1 MQFNKNTSS
10 GRTNIIAIIIKS
22 LIGLIVILGL
32 VFFINKVDFPAPKK
46 EIEKI
51 IQMKILKL
59 LNKKNLSIVIFSLF
73 SFSSFAED
81 KPVDIWNIEKQE
93 TENISEENLST
104 ESKQVVSE
112 SSVYKMQ
119 SDKNEDSIKLD
130 QELTSKTIKIAGIYD
145 PQEYG
150 LDINMW
156 SNSDGST
163 LKKLFNNIDKYELS
177 KDASEI
183 LNISLL
189 TNAYYPNQ
197 NITDQEFLNFKTK
210 WLIKNS
216 NLDLI
221 EEYLIKNQVTN
232 LHPELMRYMVDRYLS
247 QSDVKKSCEIF
258 SKIKEPLED
267 EYLSKFNLYCL
278 INYGKNE
285 EAQLILD
292 LKKEL
297 GFSDEYFEN
306 KINYLLGYIDELN
319 KEISE
324 NSILDFHLA
333 HRTNPEFTFEPNKDT
348 PKLIWKYLSSSNL
361 LYKIQDVEISDI
373 EKISTIEK
381 ATHDKIYSEE
391 ELFEFY
397 KRFQFNINQLLN
409 TKESYKSLSSIE
421 GKALVYQRLLL
432 TEEPKLKLELMKI
445 LKDIFKSEGI
455 EDAFDEELRKY
466 LKQIDETDVP
476 SNFTT
481 FYNQYI
487 KSDEII
493 NRRIKYNNKILHQS
507 KLVNYFNGDY
517 AKSKIEEDLDKF
529 LKKIKKDKEYF
540 LSKKDIIFLEALKSD
555 GIEIS
560 KKYENLYKVNK
571 SEMPSDIQKM
581 LDNKEIGA
589 ALLRVI
595 EVIGPE
601 KIEDIDDD
609 TVYFI
614 INTLNQLNTDSIRNK
629 LLLKVL
635 PLKV

>member
-1 MQFNKNTSS
+1 
-10 GRTNIIAIIIKS
+10 
-22 LIGLIVILGL
+22 
-32 VFFINKVDFPAPKK
+32 
-46 EIEKI
+46 
-51 IQMKILKL
+51 MKILKL
-59 LNKKNLSIVIFSLF
+59 LNKRNLSIVIITLLF
-73 SFSSFAED
+73 PFYLVAEE
-81 KPVDIWNIEKQE
+81 KPVDIWNIDKQE
-93 TENISEENLST
+93 AESISEENLSI
-104 ESKQVVSE
+104 EKKEEISQ
-112 SSVYKMQ
+112 SSIYKMQ

-130 QELTSKTIKIAGIYD
+130 QDLTSKTIKIAGLYD
-145 PQEYG
+145 PQDYG
-150 LDINMW
+150 LSISMW

-163 LKKLFNNIDKYELS
+163 LKKLFKSIDKYKLS

-189 TNAYYPNQ
+189 TNAYLPNQ
-197 NITDQEFLNFKTK
+197 NITDDEFLKFKTN

-216 NLDLI
+216 NLELI
-221 EEYLIKNQVTN
+221 EEYLIKNQITN

-258 SKIKEPLED
+258 SKIKEPLQD

-297 GFSDEYFEN
+297 GFKDEYYEN
-306 KINYLLGYIDELN
+306 KINYLFGYIDEAN
-319 KEISE
+319 KDISE

-333 HRTNPEFTFEPNKDT
+333 HRTNPEFTFDPKKDT
-348 PKLIWKYLSSSNL
+348 PKLIWKYLSTSNL
-361 LYKIQDVEISDI
+361 LYRIQDIEITDI
-373 EKISTIEK
+373 DKISTIEK
-381 ATHDKIYSEE
+381 ATHDKNYSEE
-391 ELFEFY
+391 DLFEFY

-409 TKESYKSLSSIE
+409 TKESYKSLSSVE

-432 TEEPKLKLELMKI
+432 TEEPKLKLELLKI
-445 LKDIFKSEGI
+445 LKDIFESEGI
-455 EDAFDEELRKY
+455 GNAFDLELTKF
-466 LKQIDETDVP
+466 LKKVDEIDVP

-481 FYNQYI
+481 FYKQNI
-487 KSDEII
+487 KNDKIVNKE
-493 NRRIKYNNKILHQS
+493 IKYNNKILHQS

-529 LKKIKKDKEYF
+529 LKKIKKDKKYF

-555 GIEIS
+555 GIKIS
-560 KKYENLYKVNK
+560 KKYENLYEVNK
-571 SEMPSDIQKM
+571 SEMPRDIQEM
-581 LDNKEIGA
+581 IDNEEIGA
-589 ALLRVI
+589 ALLRIV

-614 INTLNQLNTDSIRNK
+614 ISTLNQLNAGLIRNR

>member
-1 MQFNKNTSS
+1 
-10 GRTNIIAIIIKS
+10 
-22 LIGLIVILGL
+22 
-32 VFFINKVDFPAPKK
+32 
-46 EIEKI
+46 
-51 IQMKILKL
+51 MKILKL

-93 TENISEENLST
+93 TENISEENLSI
-104 ESKQVVSE
+104 ENKQVVSE

-130 QELTSKTIKIAGIYD
+130 QELTSKTIKIAGLYD

-232 LHPELMRYMVDRYLS
+232 IHPELMRYMVDRYLS

-306 KINYLLGYIDELN
+306 KINYLLGYIDEVS

-373 EKISTIEK
+373 EKISSIEK

-493 NRRIKYNNKILHQS
+493 NKRIKYNNKILHQS

-540 LSKKDIIFLEALKSD
+540 LSKKDIIFLEALKAD

>member
-1 MQFNKNTSS
+1 
-10 GRTNIIAIIIKS
+10 
-22 LIGLIVILGL
+22 
-32 VFFINKVDFPAPKK
+32 
-46 EIEKI
+46 
-51 IQMKILKL
+51 MKILKL

-73 SFSSFAED
+73 SLSSFAED

-93 TENISEENLST
+93 TENISEENLSI
-104 ESKQVVSE
+104 ENKQVVSE

-130 QELTSKTIKIAGIYD
+130 QELTSKTIKIAGLYD

-197 NITDQEFLNFKTK
+197 NITDQEFLKFKTK

-306 KINYLLGYIDELN
+306 KINYLLGYIDEVN

-493 NRRIKYNNKILHQS
+493 NKRIKYNNKILHQS

>member
-1 MQFNKNTSS
+1 
-10 GRTNIIAIIIKS
+10 
-22 LIGLIVILGL
+22 
-32 VFFINKVDFPAPKK
+32 
-46 EIEKI
+46 
-51 IQMKILKL
+51 MKILKL
-59 LNKKNLSIVIFSLF
+59 LNNKNLSIIIISLLL
-73 SFSSFAED
+73 SFSSIAEE
-81 KPVDIWNIEKQE
+81 KPVDIWNLDKKE
-93 TENISEENLST
+93 TQDVSEENLSVEKKEET
-104 ESKQVVSE
+104 SQ
-112 SSVYKMQ
+112 SSIYKMQ
-119 SDKNEDSIKLD
+119 SDKDKESIKLD
-130 QELTSKTIKIAGIYD
+130 EKLTSKTIKIAGLYD
-145 PQEYG
+145 PQDYG
-150 LDINMW
+150 LSISMW
-156 SNSDGST
+156 SNSDGSI
-163 LKKLFNNIDKYELS
+163 LKKLFNNIDKYNLS

-197 NITDQEFLNFKTK
+197 NITEEEFLKFKTN
-210 WLIKNS
+210 WLIKDS
-216 NLDLI
+216 NLELI
-221 EEYLIKNQVTN
+221 EEYLVKNQVTN
-232 LHPELMRYMVDRYLS
+232 LHPELMRYMVDKYLS
-247 QSDVKKSCEIF
+247 KSNVKKSCEIF
-258 SKIKEPLED
+258 SKIKEPLQN

-297 GFSDEYFEN
+297 GFNDEYFEN
-306 KINYLLGYIDELN
+306 KVNYLFGYIDETD

-333 HRTNPEFTFEPNKDT
+333 HRTNSEFTFEPNKDT

-361 LYKIQDVEISDI
+361 LYKIQDVEITDI
-373 EKISTIEK
+373 DKISTIEK
-381 ATHDKIYSEE
+381 ATHDKNYSED

-432 TEEPKLKLELMKI
+432 TKEPKLKLELAKI
-445 LKDIFKSEGI
+445 LKDIFESEGI
-455 EDAFDEELRKY
+455 GNAFDLELEKL
-466 LKQIDETDVP
+466 LKKIDEVDVP

-481 FYNQYI
+481 FYNQNI
-487 KSDEII
+487 KDDPII
-493 NRRIKYNNKILHQS
+493 NKKIKYNNKILHQS

-517 AKSKIEEDLDKF
+517 AKSKIEEDLNKF
-529 LKKIKKDKEYF
+529 LKKIKKDKKYF

-555 GIEIS
+555 GIEIP
-560 KKYENLYKVNK
+560 KKYENLYEVKK

-581 LDNKEIGA
+581 VDNKEIGA
-589 ALLRVI
+589 ALLRII

-614 INTLNQLNTDSIRNK
+614 INTLNQLNTDLIRNK

>member
-1 MQFNKNTSS
+1 
-10 GRTNIIAIIIKS
+10 
-22 LIGLIVILGL
+22 
-32 VFFINKVDFPAPKK
+32 
-46 EIEKI
+46 
-51 IQMKILKL
+51 MKISKL
-59 LNKKNLSIVIFSLF
+59 LNKKNLSIVIFSLI
-73 SFSSFAED
+73 SLSSFAED
-81 KPVDIWNIEKQE
+81 KPVDIWNLEKQE
-93 TENISEENLST
+93 SETISEENLSI
-104 ESKQVVSE
+104 ENKQEVSE
-112 SSVYKMQ
+112 SSIYKMQ

-130 QELTSKTIKIAGIYD
+130 QELTSKTIKIAGLYD

-197 NITDQEFLNFKTK
+197 NITDQEFLKFKTE

-306 KINYLLGYIDELN
+306 KINYLFGYIDEAN

-333 HRTNPEFTFEPNKDT
+333 HRTNPEFKFEPDKDT
-348 PKLIWKYLSSSNL
+348 PKLIWKYLSSSNM
-361 LYKIQDVEISDI
+361 LYKIQDVEITDI

-381 ATHDKIYSEE
+381 ATHDKNYSEE

-455 EDAFDEELRKY
+455 EDAFDEELRKS

-481 FYNQYI
+481 FYNQYL

-493 NRRIKYNNKILHQS
+493 NKRIKYNNKILHQS

-529 LKKIKKDKEYF
+529 LKKIKKDKKYS

-589 ALLRVI
+589 ALLRII

>member
-1 MQFNKNTSS
+1 
-10 GRTNIIAIIIKS
+10 
-22 LIGLIVILGL
+22 
-32 VFFINKVDFPAPKK
+32 
-46 EIEKI
+46 
-51 IQMKILKL
+51 MKILKL

-104 ESKQVVSE
+104 ENKQVVSE

-130 QELTSKTIKIAGIYD
+130 QELTSKTIKIAGLYD

-197 NITDQEFLNFKTK
+197 NITDQEFLKFKTK

-232 LHPELMRYMVDRYLS
+232 IHPELMRYMVDRYLS

-306 KINYLLGYIDELN
+306 KINYLLGYIDEVN

-493 NRRIKYNNKILHQS
+493 NKKIKYNNKILHQS

>member
-1 MQFNKNTSS
+1 
-10 GRTNIIAIIIKS
+10 
-22 LIGLIVILGL
+22 
-32 VFFINKVDFPAPKK
+32 
-46 EIEKI
+46 
-51 IQMKILKL
+51 MKILKL
-59 LNKKNLSIVIFSLF
+59 LNKKNLSIIIISLLL
-73 SFSSFAED
+73 SLPSIAEE
-81 KPVDIWNIEKQE
+81 KPVDIWNLEKQE
-93 TENISEENLST
+93 SDSVSEENLSLEKT
-104 ESKQVVSE
+104 EQE
-112 SSVYKMQ
+112 SQSNIYKIQ
-119 SDKNEDSIKLD
+119 ADKNKDSIKLD
-130 QELTSKTIKIAGIYD
+130 QDLTSKTIKIAGLYD
-145 PQEYG
+145 PEDYG
-150 LDINMW
+150 LSISMW
-156 SNSDGST
+156 SNSDGLL
-163 LKKLFNNIDKYELS
+163 LKKLFESINKYDLS
-177 KDASEI
+177 EDASEI

-189 TNAYYPNQ
+189 TNAYHPSQ
-197 NITDQEFLNFKTK
+197 NITDDEFLKFKTN
-210 WLIKNS
+210 WLIKDS
-216 NLDLI
+216 NFELI
-221 EEYLIKNQVTN
+221 EEYLIKNQITN
-232 LHPELMRYMVDRYLS
+232 LHPELMKYMVDRYLS
-247 QSDVKKSCEIF
+247 QSDLKKSCEIF

-297 GFSDEYFEN
+297 GFQDEYYEN
-306 KINYLLGYIDELN
+306 KINYLFGYIDEAN
-319 KEISE
+319 KDVSE

-348 PKLIWKYLSSSNL
+348 PKLIWKYLSTSNL
-361 LYKIQDVEISDI
+361 LYKIQDLEITDI

-381 ATHDKIYSEE
+381 ATHDKNYSEE

-397 KRFQFNINQLLN
+397 KRFQFNLEQLLN
-409 TKESYKSLSSIE
+409 TKESYKTLSAIE

-445 LKDIFKSEGI
+445 LKDIFESEDIGN
-455 EDAFDEELRKY
+455 AFDTELAKF
-466 LKQIDETDVP
+466 LKKIDETDVP

-481 FYNQYI
+481 FYNQHI
-487 KSDEII
+487 KNDEIT
-493 NRRIKYNNKILHQS
+493 NKKIKYNNKILHQS

-529 LKKIKKDKEYF
+529 LKKIKKDKKYF

-560 KKYENLYKVNK
+560 KKYENLYEINK
-571 SEMPSDIQKM
+571 SEMPRDIQEM
-581 LDNKEIGA
+581 INNKETGA
-589 ALLRVI
+589 ALLRII

-614 INTLNQLNTDSIRNK
+614 INTLNQLNADLIRNK

>member
-1 MQFNKNTSS
+1 
-10 GRTNIIAIIIKS
+10 
-22 LIGLIVILGL
+22 
-32 VFFINKVDFPAPKK
+32 
-46 EIEKI
+46 
-51 IQMKILKL
+51 MKILKL

-73 SFSSFAED
+73 SLSSFAED

-104 ESKQVVSE
+104 ENKQVVSE

-130 QELTSKTIKIAGIYD
+130 QELTSKTIKIAGLYD

-232 LHPELMRYMVDRYLS
+232 IHPELMRYMVDRYLS

-306 KINYLLGYIDELN
+306 KINYLLGYIDEVN

-493 NRRIKYNNKILHQS
+493 NKKIKYNNKILHQS

-517 AKSKIEEDLDKF
+517 AKSKIEEDLDNF

-581 LDNKEIGA
+581 LDNKEVGA

>member
-1 MQFNKNTSS
+1 
-10 GRTNIIAIIIKS
+10 
-22 LIGLIVILGL
+22 
-32 VFFINKVDFPAPKK
+32 
-46 EIEKI
+46 
-51 IQMKILKL
+51 MKILKL
-59 LNKKNLSIVIFSLF
+59 LNKKNLSIIIFSLLITPPL
-73 SFSSFAED
+73 FAED
-81 KPVDIWNIEKQE
+81 KPVDIWNIEKKE
-93 TENISEENLST
+93 VDTISEENLSD
-104 ESKQVVSE
+104 ENKQEVSE
-112 SSVYKMQ
+112 NSIYKMQ
-119 SDKNEDSIKLD
+119 SDKKEDSIKLD
-130 QELTSKTIKIAGIYD
+130 GELTSKTIKIAGLYD
-145 PQEYG
+145 PQDYG
-150 LDINMW
+150 LSINMW
-156 SNSDGST
+156 SNSDGLI
-163 LKKLFNNIDKYELS
+163 LKELFNNIDKYDLS
-177 KDASEI
+177 KDATEI

-197 NITDQEFLNFKTK
+197 NITDQEFLKYKTK

-216 NLDLI
+216 DLDLI

-232 LHPELMRYMVDRYLS
+232 LHPELMRYIVDRYLS
-247 QSDVKKSCEIF
+247 QSDIKRSCEIF

-297 GFSDEYFEN
+297 GFLDEYFEN
-306 KINYLLGYIDELN
+306 KINYLFGYVDEAN

-333 HRTNPEFTFEPNKDT
+333 HRTNPEFKFEPNKDT

-361 LYKIQDVEISDI
+361 LYRIQDLEITDI
-373 EKISTIEK
+373 DKISTIEK
-381 ATHDKIYSEE
+381 ATHDKNYSEE

-432 TEEPKLKLELMKI
+432 AEEPKLKLELMKI

-455 EDAFDEELRKY
+455 EDAFDEELRKS
-466 LKQIDETDVP
+466 LKQIEITDVP

-487 KSDEII
+487 KNDEII
-493 NRRIKYNNKILHQS
+493 NKKIKYNNKILHQS

-529 LKKIKKDKEYF
+529 LKKIKKDKKYS

-555 GIEIS
+555 GIKIS

-581 LDNKEIGA
+581 VDNKEIGA
-589 ALLRVI
+589 ALLRII

>member
-1 MQFNKNTSS
+1 
-10 GRTNIIAIIIKS
+10 
-22 LIGLIVILGL
+22 
-32 VFFINKVDFPAPKK
+32 
-46 EIEKI
+46 
-51 IQMKILKL
+51 MKILKL
-59 LNKKNLSIVIFSLF
+59 LNNKNLSIIIISLLL
-73 SFSSFAED
+73 SISSIAEE
-81 KPVDIWNIEKQE
+81 KPVDIWNLDKKE
-93 TENISEENLST
+93 TQNISEENLSVEKNEET
-104 ESKQVVSE
+104 SQ
-112 SSVYKMQ
+112 SSIYKMQ
-119 SDKNEDSIKLD
+119 SDKKKESIKLD
-130 QELTSKTIKIAGIYD
+130 EELTSKTIKIAGLYD
-145 PQEYG
+145 PQDYG
-150 LDINMW
+150 LSISMW
-156 SNSDGST
+156 SNSDGSI
-163 LKKLFNNIDKYELS
+163 LKKLFNNIDKYNLS

-197 NITDQEFLNFKTK
+197 NITEEEFLKFKTN
-210 WLIKNS
+210 WLIKES
-216 NLDLI
+216 NLELI
-221 EEYLIKNQVTN
+221 EEYLIKNQITN
-232 LHPELMRYMVDRYLS
+232 LHPELMRYMVDKYLS
-247 QSDVKKSCEIF
+247 ESNVKKSCEIF
-258 SKIKEPLED
+258 SKIKEPLQN

-297 GFSDEYFEN
+297 GFNDEYFEN
-306 KINYLLGYIDELN
+306 KVNYLFGYMDEAN

-333 HRTNPEFTFEPNKDT
+333 HRTSSEFKFEPNKDT

-361 LYKIQDVEISDI
+361 LYKIQDVEITDI
-373 EKISTIEK
+373 DKISTIEK
-381 ATHDKIYSEE
+381 ATHDKNYSED

-432 TEEPKLKLELMKI
+432 TEEPKLKLELAKI
-445 LKDIFKSEGI
+445 LKDIFESEGI
-455 EDAFDEELRKY
+455 GNAFDLELEKL
-466 LKQIDETDVP
+466 LKKIDEVDVP

-481 FYNQYI
+481 FYKQNI
-487 KSDEII
+487 KDDTII
-493 NRRIKYNNKILHQS
+493 NKKIKYNNKILHQS

-517 AKSKIEEDLDKF
+517 AKSKIEEDLNKF
-529 LKKIKKDKEYF
+529 LKKIKKDKKYF

-555 GIEIS
+555 GIEIP
-560 KKYENLYKVNK
+560 KKYENLYEINK

-589 ALLRVI
+589 ALLRII

-614 INTLNQLNTDSIRNK
+614 INTLNQLNADLIRNK

>member
-1 MQFNKNTSS
+1 
-10 GRTNIIAIIIKS
+10 
-22 LIGLIVILGL
+22 
-32 VFFINKVDFPAPKK
+32 
-46 EIEKI
+46 
-51 IQMKILKL
+51 MKILKL

-93 TENISEENLST
+93 TENISKENLST
-104 ESKQVVSE
+104 ENEQVVSE

-130 QELTSKTIKIAGIYD
+130 QELTSKTIKIAGLYD

-163 LKKLFNNIDKYELS
+163 IKKLFNNIDKYELS

-197 NITDQEFLNFKTK
+197 NITDQEFLKFKTK

-306 KINYLLGYIDELN
+306 KINYLLGYIDEVN

-487 KSDEII
+487 KSDEIT
-493 NRRIKYNNKILHQS
+493 NKRIKYNNKILHQS

>member
-1 MQFNKNTSS
+1 
-10 GRTNIIAIIIKS
+10 
-22 LIGLIVILGL
+22 
-32 VFFINKVDFPAPKK
+32 
-46 EIEKI
+46 
-51 IQMKILKL
+51 MKILKL
-59 LNKKNLSIVIFSLF
+59 LNKKNLSIIIISLLL
-73 SFSSFAED
+73 SLPSIAEE
-81 KPVDIWNIEKQE
+81 KPVDIWNLEKQE
-93 TENISEENLST
+93 SDSVSEENLSLEKT
-104 ESKQVVSE
+104 EQE
-112 SSVYKMQ
+112 SQSSIYKMQ
-119 SDKNEDSIKLD
+119 ADKNKDSIKLD
-130 QELTSKTIKIAGIYD
+130 QDLTSKTIKIAGLYD
-145 PQEYG
+145 PEDYG
-150 LDINMW
+150 LSIGMW
-156 SNSDGST
+156 SNSDGLL
-163 LKKLFNNIDKYELS
+163 LKKLFESINKYDLS
-177 KDASEI
+177 EDASEI

-189 TNAYYPNQ
+189 TNAYHPSQ
-197 NITDQEFLNFKTK
+197 NITDDEFLKFKTN
-210 WLIKNS
+210 WLIKDS
-216 NLDLI
+216 NFELI
-221 EEYLIKNQVTN
+221 EEYLIKNQITN
-232 LHPELMRYMVDRYLS
+232 LHPELMKYMVDRYLS
-247 QSDVKKSCEIF
+247 QSDLKKSCEIF

-297 GFSDEYFEN
+297 GFQDEYYEN
-306 KINYLLGYIDELN
+306 KINYLFGYIDEAN
-319 KEISE
+319 KDVSE

-348 PKLIWKYLSSSNL
+348 PKSIWKYLSTSNL
-361 LYKIQDVEISDI
+361 LYKIQDLEITDI
-373 EKISTIEK
+373 DKISTIEK
-381 ATHDKIYSEE
+381 ATHDKNYSEE

-397 KRFQFNINQLLN
+397 KRFQFNLEQLLN
-409 TKESYKSLSSIE
+409 TKESYKTLSSIE

-445 LKDIFKSEGI
+445 LKDIFESEDIGN
-455 EDAFDEELRKY
+455 AFDTELAKF
-466 LKQIDETDVP
+466 LKKIDETDVP

-481 FYNQYI
+481 FYNQHI
-487 KSDEII
+487 KNDEIT
-493 NRRIKYNNKILHQS
+493 NKKIKYNNKILHQS

-529 LKKIKKDKEYF
+529 LKKIKKDKKYF

-560 KKYENLYKVNK
+560 KKYENLYEINK
-571 SEMPSDIQKM
+571 SEMPRDIQEM
-581 LDNKEIGA
+581 INNKETGA
-589 ALLRVI
+589 ALLRII

-614 INTLNQLNTDSIRNK
+614 INTLNQLNADLIRNK

>member
-1 MQFNKNTSS
+1 
-10 GRTNIIAIIIKS
+10 
-22 LIGLIVILGL
+22 
-32 VFFINKVDFPAPKK
+32 
-46 EIEKI
+46 
-51 IQMKILKL
+51 MKILKL

-93 TENISEENLST
+93 TQNISEENLST
-104 ESKQVVSE
+104 ENEQVVSE

-130 QELTSKTIKIAGIYD
+130 QELTSKTIKIAGLYD

-163 LKKLFNNIDKYELS
+163 IKKLFNNIDKYELS

-306 KINYLLGYIDELN
+306 KINYLLGYIDEVN

-466 LKQIDETDVP
+466 LKQIDEIDVP

-493 NRRIKYNNKILHQS
+493 NKKIKYNNKILHQS

-581 LDNKEIGA
+581 LDNKEVGA

>member
-1 MQFNKNTSS
+1 
-10 GRTNIIAIIIKS
+10 
-22 LIGLIVILGL
+22 
-32 VFFINKVDFPAPKK
+32 
-46 EIEKI
+46 
-51 IQMKILKL
+51 MKILKL
-59 LNKKNLSIVIFSLF
+59 LNKKNLSIIIFSLLIT
-73 SFSSFAED
+73 SSPFAED
-81 KPVDIWNIEKQE
+81 KPVDIWNIEKKE
-93 TENISEENLST
+93 VDTISEENLS
-104 ESKQVVSE
+104 EKNKQEVSE
-112 SSVYKMQ
+112 NSIYKMQ
-119 SDKNEDSIKLD
+119 SDKKKDSIKQD
-130 QELTSKTIKIAGIYD
+130 ADLTSKTMKIAGLYD
-145 PQEYG
+145 PQDYG
-150 LDINMW
+150 LSINMW
-156 SNSDGST
+156 TNSDGLT
-163 LKKLFNNIDKYELS
+163 LKKLFNNIDKYDLS

-189 TNAYYPNQ
+189 TNAYSPNQ
-197 NITDQEFLNFKTK
+197 NITDQEFLRYKTK

-216 NLDLI
+216 DLDLI

-247 QSDVKKSCEIF
+247 QSDVKRSCEIF

-297 GFSDEYFEN
+297 GFLDEYFEN
-306 KINYLLGYIDELN
+306 KINYLFGYIDEAN

-333 HRTNPEFTFEPNKDT
+333 HRTNPEFAFEPNKDT

-361 LYKIQDVEISDI
+361 LYRIQDLEITDI
-373 EKISTIEK
+373 DKISTIEK
-381 ATHDKIYSEE
+381 ATHDKNYSEE
-391 ELFEFY
+391 DLFEFY
-397 KRFQFNINQLLN
+397 KKFQFNINQLLN

-432 TEEPKLKLELMKI
+432 TEEPRLKLELMKI

-455 EDAFDEELRKY
+455 EDAFDEELRKS

-481 FYNQYI
+481 FYNQYVR
-487 KSDEII
+487 SDEII
-493 NRRIKYNNKILHQS
+493 NKKIKYNNKILHQS

-529 LKKIKKDKEYF
+529 LKKIKKDKKYS

-589 ALLRVI
+589 ALLRII